1 MHSLLGRPAL
11 PINRGGRHGLG
22 KPGGEHGVPG
32 GVHRLLANLIN
43 TPPDHIVNHPTPNPS
58 PLDHGPKHMGK
69 QVHRM
74 HPGQRPTHL
83 ALPHRRPN
91 RRNHH
96 RIPHPSLLTIATHS
110 QPQRS

>member
-1 MHSLLGRPAL
+1 MHSLLRRPAL
-11 PINRGGRHGLG
+11 PVHSGGGHRLG

-43 TPPDHIVNHPTPNPS
+43 TPPDHIVNHPGLNPGT
-58 PLDHGPKHMGK
+58 LHNGPKHMGK

-74 HPGQRPTHL
+74 HPGQRPTNL
-83 ALPHRRPN
+83 ALPNRRPN

-96 RIPHPSLLTIATHS
+96 RIPHHNLLTIDTNS